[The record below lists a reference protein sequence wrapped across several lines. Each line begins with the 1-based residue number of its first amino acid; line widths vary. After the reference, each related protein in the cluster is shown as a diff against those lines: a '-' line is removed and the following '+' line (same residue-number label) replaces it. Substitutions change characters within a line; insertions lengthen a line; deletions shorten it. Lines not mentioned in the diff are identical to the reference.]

1 MITLLAHREPIVTS
15 KGNLFTILEVS
26 TSNPDSEYMLILDNV
41 GTYAIQT
48 LNILHDM
55 FLLIRI

>member
-1 MITLLAHREPIVTS
+1 MITLLAYREPIITS
-15 KGNLFTILEVS
+15 KGNLFTILEV
-26 TSNPDSEYMLILDNV
+26 SNPDSEYMLILDNV

-55 FLLIRI
+55 FLLI